1 MRTFPFPVDKFGN
14 FDGFGFTILFLNYLP
29 SGALDGATE
38 VGPSFTPL
46 RRGRL
51 IIPVYVNTS

>member
-38 VGPSFTPL
+38 VGPSFTL
-46 RRGRL
+46 DKLYLGK
-51 IIPVYVNTS
+51 S